1 MERKYELTK
10 ETKTYFG
17 QTVYRIKSLRTFIDK
32 EGNIVNAGDLGG
44 FVRSELNL
52 SHEGRCWVR
61 DDAVVADY
69 AVVDKNA
76 LLMKDCLV
84 HDTANISD
92 NSVITDSSI
101 IEGEAKVF
109 GNNTIRGYCSIN
121 GNAQIKDSYLNGRI
135 IISNFAEISNS
146 TIIGSNIVIQ
156 NNANIENSS
165 IRGLAYIRGDAKIYN
180 VNLKSSNINLSYG
193 ANIKSNNDFLVIGPI
208 GSRWDYTTFYITKD
222 NSIWVC
228 CGCFNGNIE
237 NFLQAVINTH
247 RGNRYENDY
256 KAAIEFAK
264 IILEKDW
271 K

>member
-84 HDTANISD
+84 HGTANISD
-92 NSVITDSSI
+92 NSVITDTSF
-101 IEGEAKVF
+101 IERKVKIS
-109 GNNTIRGYCSIN
+109 GNNIIRGNCRIG
-121 GNAQIKDSYLNGRI
+121 GNVKIKDSYLDGSVF
-135 IISNFAEISNS
+135 ISDFAEISNS
-146 TIIGSNIVIQ
+146 VINGDIIIE

-165 IRGLAYIRGDAKIYN
+165 IRGVAYIGGDANVYN
-180 VNLKSSNINLSYG
+180 VNLEPSNINLSYN
-193 ANIKSNNDFLVIGPI
+193 ANIKNNNDLLVIGPI
-208 GSRWDYTTFYITKD
+208 GSRFDYTTFYITKD

-228 CGCFNGNIE
+228 CGCFTGSIE
-237 NFLQAVINTH
+237 DFVKKVQFTH
-247 RGNRYENDY
+247 RNNHFAKEYFS
-256 KAAIEFAK
+256 AIELAK
-264 IILEKDW
+264 IKLGRGE
-271 K
+271 

>member
-32 EGNIVNAGDLGG
+32 GGNIVNAGDLGG

-61 DDAVVADY
+61 DDAVVTDY

-76 LLMKDCLV
+76 LLMKDCLAYG
-84 HDTANISD
+84 TANISD
-92 NSVITDSSI
+92 NSVITDNSI
-101 IEGEAKVF
+101 IGEESKVF
-109 GNNTIRGYCSIN
+109 GNSIIRGDCRIH
-121 GNAQIKDSYLNGRI
+121 GNVQIKDSYLNGS
-135 IISNFAEISNS
+135 ISISDFAEISNS
-146 TIIGSNIVIQ
+146 TITDGIIVIE

-165 IRGLAYIRGDAKIYN
+165 IRGLANIGGDAKIYN

-228 CGCFNGNIE
+228 CGCFTGSIE
-237 NFLQAVINTH
+237 DFAMRVQHTH
-247 RGNRYENDY
+247 RNNYHAKEY
-256 KAAIEFAK
+256 FSAIELAK
-264 IILEKDW
+264 IILDRGE
-271 K
+271 

>member
-84 HDTANISD
+84 HNTANISD
-92 NSVITDSSI
+92 NSVITDTSI
-101 IEGEAKVF
+101 IGGGAKVF
-109 GNNTIRGYCSIN
+109 GNNTIRGNCSID
-121 GNAQIKDSYLNGRI
+121 GNVQIEDSYLNGRI
-135 IISNFAEISNS
+135 IISDFAEISNS

-156 NNANIENSS
+156 NDANIENSL
-165 IRGLAYIRGDAKIYN
+165 IRGLAYIRGDAKVYN
-180 VNLKSSNINLSYG
+180 VNLKSSNINLSYN
-193 ANIKSNNDFLVIGPI
+193 ANIKHNNDFLVIGPI
-208 GSRWDYTTFYITKD
+208 GSRFDYTTFYITKD

-228 CGCFNGNIE
+228 CGCFTGSIE
-237 NFLQAVINTH
+237 DFAKKVQFTH
-247 RGNRYENDY
+247 RNNYHAKEY
-256 KAAIEFAK
+256 FSAIELAK
-264 IILEKDW
+264 IILDRGE
-271 K
+271 